1 MSQAQTLASRQI
13 PWGPV
18 TDPGPE
24 MWELIRGLDRRV
36 QLQVANIVLETHIG
50 IAKVHVEGLT
60 KIQKALSAAKP
71 G

>member
-1 MSQAQTLASRQI
+1 MSQISQVSGRL

-50 IAKVHVEGLT
+50 IARVHIEGLQ
-60 KIQKALSAAKP
+60 KVQKALGAIKSP
-71 G
+71 

>member
-1 MSQAQTLASRQI
+1 MSQISQVSGRL

-36 QLQVANIVLETHIG
+36 QLQVANIVLDTHIG
-50 IAKVHVEGLT
+50 IARAHIEGLQ
-60 KIQKALSAAKP
+60 KVKKALAAIKSP
-71 G
+71 